1 MQGGGGSGKAKTVGN
16 AKEKYLIFMKTSS
29 ENNQTMREA
38 ERGRGGV
45 AEERRM
51 PRQPQRAGIL
61 RACCRTRAHT
71 HIVAA
76 HVCVLMFALQLV
88 RVRV

>member
-1 MQGGGGSGKAKTVGN
+1 MKGGKAKTVGN

-29 ENNQTMREA
+29 ENNQTMRA
-38 ERGRGGV
+38 SERGEGEQRSAACHGNLNVQASCGLV
-45 AEERRM
+45 A
-51 PRQPQRAGIL
+51 AHVH
-61 RACCRTRAHT
+61 THT

-76 HVCVLMFALQLV
+76 HVCVCMCVLMFALQLV